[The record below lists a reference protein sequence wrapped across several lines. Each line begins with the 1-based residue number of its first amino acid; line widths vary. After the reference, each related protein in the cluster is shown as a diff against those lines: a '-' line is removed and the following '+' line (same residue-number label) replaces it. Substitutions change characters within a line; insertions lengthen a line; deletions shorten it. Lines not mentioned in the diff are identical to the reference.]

1 MTTPATRLT
10 LAVLRRCPLPDP
22 SDGESKEDRGRVLV
36 VGGSRQTPGAIRL
49 AGVAALRA
57 GAGKLQVACGA
68 DVAVALAIALPEAK
82 VVGLAVD
89 QRGQIE
95 SCNGQ
100 VLKAAQQT
108 DSLLIGPGM
117 DDCSVTGRVAAR
129 LLRATGATTILDAGA
144 LRAYRRR
151 RSAPVILTPHLGE
164 MASIT
169 GMSSSQLSR
178 RTADVAREFAR
189 EHKVTLVLKG
199 SCTYVASADGRLWIH
214 DGGSVGL
221 GTSGSGDVLAG
232 VIAGLVARGARPEQA
247 AIWGVWLHGK
257 AGTALSKR
265 QGLIGF
271 LASEIPAEIPAL
283 LR

>member
-1 MTTPATRLT
+1 VTTPATRLT

-68 DVAVALAIALPEAK
+68 DVAVALGIALPEAK

-117 DDCSVTGRVAAR
+117 DDCSATGRVAAR

-144 LRAYRRR
+144 LRAYRGR
-151 RSAPVILTPHLGE
+151 RSAAVILTPHLGE
-164 MASIT
+164 MAWIT

-178 RTADVAREFAR
+178 RTAEVARKFAR
-189 EHKVTLVLKG
+189 EQKVTLVLKG
-199 SCTYVASADGRLWIH
+199 PRTHVASADGRLWIH
-214 DGGSVGL
+214 EDGSVGL

-257 AGTALSKR
+257 AGTALSAR

-271 LASEIPAEIPAL
+271 LASEIAAEIPAL